1 MCIRDSDGNGHV
13 GINTNSPATGT
24 HTSYQ
29 NLVIGESTD
38 ATSGLSFKASTTG
51 QSAIFF
57 SDGASPFNRGQVLYN
72 HNGDYLGFSAGGNQR
87 IAVNT
92 TAAVFGDT
100 TTLADGMTGTPNDIN
115 QAEMGP
121 GYLRLKRDDTAT
133 AKQLTFDKNGV
144 VHSYLETS
152 TSGLNIGG
160 VNVGIGTTSPNAK
173 LDVLDGAY
181 GVTYPIIVNNP
192 LAGFNGRGSGIQFNN
207 GSTNQTAI
215 FYYHYGTTASFFFD
229 ADLFRYRNLSSG
241 ATLFE
246 MNDAGNA
253 SLTGALT
260 QNTSDE
266 RLKDNI
272 TEIPNAI
279 DKIKELKG
287 VTFEWKGN
295 GAKDFPYID
304 GTKDMG
310 VIAQDVQK
318 VLPEAVDPAPFDL
331 EKEMEENSDGSF
343 TEKLTSKSG
352 EDYLTVH
359 YEKLIPVLIQGMK
372 EQQALI
378 EALQTKVAA
387 LEGE

>member
-1 MCIRDSDGNGHV
+1 LSFGTRQSS
-13 GINTNSPATGT
+13 TN
-24 HTSYQ
+24 YF
-29 NLVIGESTD
+29 STVNI
-38 ATSGLSFKASTTG
+38 TSG
-51 QSAIFF
+51 
-57 SDGASPFNRGQVLYN
+57 
-72 HNGDYLGFSAGGNQR
+72 
-87 IAVNT
+87 
-92 TAAVFGDT
+92 
-100 TTLADGMTGTPNDIN
+100 
-115 QAEMGP
+115 
-121 GYLRLKRDDTAT
+121 
-133 AKQLTFDKNGV
+133 
-144 VHSYLETS
+144 
-152 TSGLNIGG
+152 
-160 VNVGIGTTSPNAK
+160 NVGIGTNSPSAPLDIVGGGNSVAPSLELNSSTSNAFNHAINAFNSNLTASEHNLLIVGKEGSTKNSGYIGYKWNANSSDTNLVTFGHWGNDNLLNLTANGLVGISTTSPNAK
-173 LDVLDGAY
+173 LDVADSAV

-192 LAGFNGRGSGIQFNN
+192 VAGFNGRGAGIQFRS
-207 GSTNQTAI
+207 GSTQQTAI

-229 ADLFRYRNLSSG
+229 ADLFRYRNLSTG
-241 ATLFE
+241 ATLLE
-246 MNDAGNA
+246 MNSSGNA

-318 VLPEAVDPAPFDL
+318 VLPEAVRAAPFDL

-372 EQQALI
+372 EQQVLI